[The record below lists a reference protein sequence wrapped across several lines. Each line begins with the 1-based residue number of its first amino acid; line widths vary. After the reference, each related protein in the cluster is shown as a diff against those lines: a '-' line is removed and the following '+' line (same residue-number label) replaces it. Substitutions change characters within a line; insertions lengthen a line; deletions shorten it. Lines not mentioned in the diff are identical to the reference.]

1 MLSSTV
7 TSLKFVHCNPSMLT
21 LLFSQKLFRILLLKK
36 IICYRILNGSHTNV
50 VTSGGHVDLPRMQRV
65 APSFSVSRIILVF
78 LLTILMLVGTIARNI
93 WEKMRGSAERVRF
106 ALFSAIHVSKNS
118 VMGWRSRKWYYEL
131 EWFLVASAYGDCVCD
146 FQMSQSS
153 FGIIEGDVRFLSF
166 GEQFTI
172 SSAASKLLPQCQMY
186 LGMMKIKS
194 SAWLI
199 FSYSPSL
206 LCSIHAQIIE
216 YGE

>member
-106 ALFSAIHVSKNS
+106 ALFSAIHVSRNS

-131 EWFLVASAYGDCVCD
+131 IAFSGFCIWWLCVWLSDEPKFIWYHWRRCKISLFWWTVHYFISCIQAVTPVSD
-146 FQMSQSS
+146 VSWNDENK
-153 FGIIEGDVRFLSF
+153 IIS
-166 GEQFTI
+166 
-172 SSAASKLLPQCQMY
+172 
-186 LGMMKIKS
+186 
-194 SAWLI
+194 LI
-199 FSYSPSL
+199 DL
-206 LCSIHAQIIE
+206 
-216 YGE
+216 

>member
-50 VTSGGHVDLPRMQRV
+50 VTSGGHVDLPRMQHV

-106 ALFSAIHVSKNS
+106 ALFSAIHVSRNS
-118 VMGWRSRKWYYEL
+118 VMRWRSRKWYYEL
-131 EWFLVASAYGDCVCD
+131 ELLLVASAYGDCVCD
-146 FQMSQSS
+146 CEPKFIWYHWRRCKISLFWWTVHYFISCIQAVTPVSDVSWNDENK
-153 FGIIEGDVRFLSF
+153 IIS
-166 GEQFTI
+166 
-172 SSAASKLLPQCQMY
+172 
-186 LGMMKIKS
+186 
-194 SAWLI
+194 LI
-199 FSYSPSL
+199 DL
-206 LCSIHAQIIE
+206 
-216 YGE
+216 